1 MQHIKQIGVAL
12 YFYPFSVFYEMSR
25 GYHFKMYMQLVQKIL
40 HLGSKVTF
48 QKRFLYLILS
58 LCKFVPL
65 FL

>member
-12 YFYPFSVFYEMSR
+12 YFYSFPVFYEMNR